1 MQIKDIINLNFTDNE
16 KFYHVLYLLKLML
29 DSLITDPN
37 TSVDTLFADSS
48 DTIKAD
54 SKKSFIPVTNS
65 ILANIATGLYSL
77 CYNGLPSNY
86 TNNEQTNANIFYEMV
101 NECVDLDSKLSTNT
115 SLNPKNILNYFVVY
129 SHCIQGIDTQVL
141 EYWNDILVRSIPE
154 SFYATLGS
162 KISNTSI
169 KTDIPVIDIQTD
181 SFELKDME
189 QYKEFLENQKALQ
202 AKNGITIP
210 SAIFN
215 IRANNVTLLSP
226 TQVND
231 HINPTTVDKYN
242 NIIQHEVVEIPKD
255 IVQITK
261 TIVQDNPVVKPQ
273 NIEVKQVPEIEDKR
287 NTMSSNNDL
296 ENLSNDYNPQSP
308 SISEDIPEDQTN
320 FDMQYT
326 EPNDNN
332 NLQTMSTL
340 SEDSD
345 LNPESTEQSEPEV
358 SISDDK
364 PIENNF
370 NPELNAGDE
379 INSNDS
385 TQDQNTN
392 FDFNS
397 EPNSEIDNTP
407 VPENSF
413 NNSESESFDFNSEP
427 NSEID
432 NNTNLESNT
441 ESNVN
446 DLNPENN
453 SNTPEPE
460 SFEFNSEPNSEVND
474 TQISEN
480 NVNTQDQEST
490 NTGLES
496 NQDTNFNSEPNSE
509 IDNTPVPENNFNN
522 SETESFDF
530 NSEPNSEIDNTPVPE
545 NKIINNSEPES
556 FDFNSEPNSEIDNTP
571 VPENSFNNSESES
584 FDFNSEPNSEIDSN
598 PVNNITPEVNTSPE
612 PESFNSEPNSEID
625 NSPVPENNFNMPA
638 QDSNESNQ
646 ENIQTENS
654 KKATRLSRM
663 SRSEQTLLQSLNSQF
678 E

>member
-1 MQIKDIINLNFTDNE
+1 MYKDNVKHQDLFETNNYIMQIKDIINLNFTDNE

-29 DSLITDPN
+29 DTLITNPN
-37 TSVDTLFADSS
+37 INVDTLFADSS

-141 EYWNDILVRSIPE
+141 EYWNNIIVRSIPE

-308 SISEDIPEDQTN
+308 SISEDIPEDQPN

-340 SEDSD
+340 SEDSFSK
-345 LNPESTEQSEPEV
+345 PESTEQSEPEV
-358 SISDDK
+358 SISNDK

-370 NPELNAGDE
+370 NPELNTGDE
-379 INSNDS
+379 INSKDS

-407 VPENSF
+407 VPENNF

-453 SNTPEPE
+453 SNTTEPE

-480 NVNTQDQEST
+480 NVNIQDQELT

-522 SETESFDF
+522 SE
-530 NSEPNSEIDNTPVPE
+530 
-545 NKIINNSEPES
+545 
-556 FDFNSEPNSEIDNTP
+556 
-571 VPENSFNNSESES
+571 SES

-598 PVNNITPEVNTSPE
+598 PANNITPEVNTSPE

-625 NSPVPENNFNMPA
+625 NSPVPENNFNTQV

-646 ENIQTENS
+646 ENISTENS
-654 KKATRLSRM
+654 NKARRMSRM

>member
-29 DSLITDPN
+29 DMLITNPN
-37 TSVDTLFADSS
+37 TSIDTLFEDSS
-48 DTIKAD
+48 DMIKAD

-129 SHCIQGIDTQVL
+129 SHCIQGIDIQVL
-141 EYWNDILVRSIPE
+141 EYWNDIIVRSIPE

-273 NIEVKQVPEIEDKR
+273 NIEVKQVPEIEDKQ
-287 NTMSSNNDL
+287 NTMTSNNNNSM
-296 ENLSNDYNPQSP
+296 NLSNDYNPQSP

-326 EPNDNN
+326 EPNDDN

-345 LNPESTEQSEPEV
+345 LKPESTEQSEIEV

-364 PIENNF
+364 PVENNF
-370 NPELNAGDE
+370 SPELNTGDE
-379 INSNDS
+379 INSNDLS
-385 TQDQNTN
+385 QDQNTN
-392 FDFNS
+392 F
-397 EPNSEIDNTP
+397 
-407 VPENSF
+407 
-413 NNSESESFDFNSEP
+413 
-427 NSEID
+427 
-432 NNTNLESNT
+432 
-441 ESNVN
+441 
-446 DLNPENN
+446 
-453 SNTPEPE
+453 
-460 SFEFNSEPNSEVND
+460 
-474 TQISEN
+474 
-480 NVNTQDQEST
+480 
-490 NTGLES
+490 
-496 NQDTNFNSEPNSE
+496 
-509 IDNTPVPENNFNN
+509 
-522 SETESFDF
+522 
-530 NSEPNSEIDNTPVPE
+530 
-545 NKIINNSEPES
+545 K
-556 FDFNSEPNSEIDNTP
+556 
-571 VPENSFNNSESES
+571 
-584 FDFNSEPNSEIDSN
+584 FNSEPNSEIDSI
-598 PVNNITPEVNTSPE
+598 PENNITPEVNTSPE
-612 PESFNSEPNSEID
+612 PESFNFNSEPNSEID
-625 NSPVPENNFNMPA
+625 NTQSAENNFNNPEPESLDFNSEPNSEIDNNTNPESNTETNTNELNPENNFNNPEPESLDFNSEPNSEIDNTQMSENNVNTQDQELTNTSLESNTGLDSTQDTDFNSEPNSEIDNTRMSENNFNNPEPESLDFNSEPNSEIDSTPENNITPEVNTSPEPESFNFNSEPNSEIDNTLTSENNFNTQV

-646 ENIQTENS
+646 NNIQTENAN
-654 KKATRLSRM
+654 KATRMSRM
-663 SRSEQTLLQSLNSQF
+663 SRTEQTLLQSLNSQF

>member
-29 DSLITDPN
+29 DSLITNPN
-37 TSVDTLFADSS
+37 TSIDTLFEDSS

-101 NECVDLDSKLSTNT
+101 NKCVDLDSKLSTNT

-141 EYWNDILVRSIPE
+141 EYWNDILVKSIPE

-261 TIVQDNPVVKPQ
+261 TIVQDKPVVKPQ

-287 NTMSSNNDL
+287 NTMTSNNNDL

-308 SISEDIPEDQTN
+308 SISEDSPEDQTN

-326 EPNDNN
+326 EPNDDN

-345 LNPESTEQSEPEV
+345 LKPESTEQSEPEV

-364 PIENNF
+364 PAENNF
-370 NPELNAGDE
+370 NPELNTGDE
-379 INSNDS
+379 INFVDTTSDQNTSLENNLNTVESETLDTEFDKEPESNINTIPENNFNTAEPESYNLESNSGDIFPES
-385 TQDQNTN
+385 NLNEQTQDQNTN
-392 FDFNS
+392 DSFESNAEIESEPDDNQDTSFDFSS
-397 EPNSEIDNTP
+397 EPNSEIDTRFETNIN
-407 VPENSF
+407 PESDTVSENNF
-413 NNSESESFDFNSEP
+413 NMPESETP
-427 NSEID
+427 N
-432 NNTNLESNT
+432 
-441 ESNVN
+441 
-446 DLNPENN
+446 
-453 SNTPEPE
+453 
-460 SFEFNSEPNSEVND
+460 FEFNSEPNSED
-474 TQISEN
+474 TVS
-480 NVNTQDQEST
+480 
-490 NTGLES
+490 
-496 NQDTNFNSEPNSE
+496 
-509 IDNTPVPENNFNN
+509 ENNFNTQQQELN
-522 SETESFDF
+522 TNLNQGIDESTDQS
-530 NSEPNSEIDNTPVPE
+530 NALRNTR
-545 NKIINNSEPES
+545 
-556 FDFNSEPNSEIDNTP
+556 
-571 VPENSFNNSESES
+571 
-584 FDFNSEPNSEIDSN
+584 
-598 PVNNITPEVNTSPE
+598 
-612 PESFNSEPNSEID
+612 
-625 NSPVPENNFNMPA
+625 M
-638 QDSNESNQ
+638 
-646 ENIQTENS
+646 
-654 KKATRLSRM
+654 SRM

>member
-1 MQIKDIINLNFTDNE
+1 MKIKDIINLNFTDNE

-37 TSVDTLFADSS
+37 TSVDTLFEDSS

-86 TNNEQTNANIFYEMV
+86 TNNEQTNANIFYEMI

-141 EYWNDILVRSIPE
+141 EYWNDIIVRSIPE

-261 TIVQDNPVVKPQ
+261 TIVQDKPVVKPQ

-287 NTMSSNNDL
+287 NTMTSNNNL

-320 FDMQYT
+320 FDMRYT
-326 EPNDNN
+326 EPNDDN

-345 LNPESTEQSEPEV
+345 LKPESTEQSEPEV

-364 PIENNF
+364 PAENNF
-370 NPELNAGDE
+370 NPTLNTDNE
-379 INSNDS
+379 INSNDLP
-385 TQDQNTN
+385 QDQNTN

-397 EPNSEIDNTP
+397 EPNSEIDSN
-407 VPENSF
+407 PENNITPEVNTSP
-413 NNSESESFDFNSEP
+413 EQESFDFNSEP

-432 NNTNLESNT
+432 NNTGLKSNT
-441 ESNVN
+441 ETNTN
-446 DLNPENN
+446 TNELNPENN
-453 SNTPEPE
+453 FNTTEQE
-460 SFEFNSEPNSEVND
+460 SFDFNSEPNSEIND
-474 TQISEN
+474 TQMTEN

-490 NTGLES
+490 NTSLES
-496 NQDTNFNSEPNSE
+496 NEGIDSNQD
-509 IDNTPVPENNFNN
+509 NN
-522 SETESFDF
+522 
-530 NSEPNSEIDNTPVPE
+530 
-545 NKIINNSEPES
+545 
-556 FDFNSEPNSEIDNTP
+556 
-571 VPENSFNNSESES
+571 

-598 PVNNITPEVNTSPE
+598 PENNITPEVNTSPEQESFNFNSEPNSEIESNSENNITPEVNTSPE
-612 PESFNSEPNSEID
+612 PKSVDFNSEPNSEID
-625 NSPVPENNFNMPA
+625 NTPAPENNFNMPA

>member
-545 NKIINNSEPES
+545 N
-556 FDFNSEPNSEIDNTP
+556 
-571 VPENSFNNSESES
+571 SFNNSESES

>member
-29 DSLITDPN
+29 DTLITNPN
-37 TSVDTLFADSS
+37 TSVDTLFEDSS

-141 EYWNDILVRSIPE
+141 EYWNDIIVRSIPE

-261 TIVQDNPVVKPQ
+261 TIVQDKPVVKPQ

-287 NTMSSNNDL
+287 NTMTSNNNDS

-345 LNPESTEQSEPEV
+345 LKPESTEQSEPEV
-358 SISDDK
+358 SISNDN
-364 PIENNF
+364 PAENNF
-370 NPELNAGDE
+370 NPELNTGDE
-379 INSNDS
+379 INSNDLP
-385 TQDQNTN
+385 QDQNTN

-397 EPNSEIDNTP
+397 EPNSEIDSNLENNITPEVNTS
-407 VPENSF
+407 PEQ
-413 NNSESESFDFNSEP
+413 ESFDFNSEP

-432 NNTNLESNT
+432 NNTSLESNPESNT
-441 ESNVN
+441 ESNIN
-446 DLNPENN
+446 ELNPENN
-453 SNTPEPE
+453 FNTTEPE
-460 SFEFNSEPNSEVND
+460 SFDFNSEPNSEIND
-474 TQISEN
+474 TQMTEN

-490 NTGLES
+490 NSSLESNTGPDS
-496 NQDTNFNSEPNSE
+496 NQDTN
-509 IDNTPVPENNFNN
+509 
-522 SETESFDF
+522 FDF
-530 NSEPNSEIDNTPVPE
+530 NSEPNSEIDNTPITE

-556 FDFNSEPNSEIDNTP
+556 FDFNSEPNSEI
-571 VPENSFNNSESES
+571 E
-584 FDFNSEPNSEIDSN
+584 SN
-598 PVNNITPEVNTSPE
+598 PENNITPEVNTSPE
-612 PESFNSEPNSEID
+612 PKSVDFNSEPNSEID
-625 NSPVPENNFNMPA
+625 NTPAPENNFNMPA

-646 ENIQTENS
+646 ENNQTENS

>member
-545 NKIINNSEPES
+545 N
-556 FDFNSEPNSEIDNTP
+556 
-571 VPENSFNNSESES
+571 SFNNSESES

-646 ENIQTENS
+646 ENISTENS
-654 KKATRLSRM
+654 NKARRMSRM

>member
-29 DSLITDPN
+29 DSLITNPN
-37 TSVDTLFADSS
+37 TSIDTLFEDSS

-86 TNNEQTNANIFYEMV
+86 TNNEQTNANIFYDMV

-141 EYWNDILVRSIPE
+141 EYWNNIIVRSIPE

-261 TIVQDNPVVKPQ
+261 TIVQDKPVVKPQ

-287 NTMSSNNDL
+287 NTMTSNNDSM
-296 ENLSNDYNPQSP
+296 NLSNDYNPQSP
-308 SISEDIPEDQTN
+308 SISEDTPEDQTN
-320 FDMQYT
+320 FDMRYT

-345 LNPESTEQSEPEV
+345 LKPESTEQSEHEV
-358 SISDDK
+358 SISDDN
-364 PIENNF
+364 PAENNF
-370 NPELNAGDE
+370 NPTLNTGDK
-379 INSNDS
+379 INSNDLP
-385 TQDQNTN
+385 QDQNTN

-407 VPENSF
+407 VF
-413 NNSESESFDFNSEP
+413 
-427 NSEID
+427 
-432 NNTNLESNT
+432 
-441 ESNVN
+441 
-446 DLNPENN
+446 
-453 SNTPEPE
+453 
-460 SFEFNSEPNSEVND
+460 
-474 TQISEN
+474 
-480 NVNTQDQEST
+480 
-490 NTGLES
+490 
-496 NQDTNFNSEPNSE
+496 
-509 IDNTPVPENNFNN
+509 ENNF
-522 SETESFDF
+522 
-530 NSEPNSEIDNTPVPE
+530 
-545 NKIINNSEPES
+545 NNSEPES
-556 FDFNSEPNSEIDNTP
+556 FDFNSEPNSEIDNNTGLESNP
-571 VPENSFNNSESES
+571 ESNTETNTNTNELNPENNFNTTEQESFDFNSEPNSEINDTQMTEINVNTQDQEPTNSSLESNEGIDSNQDNNFDFNSEPNSEIESNPENNITPEVNTSPEQES

-598 PVNNITPEVNTSPE
+598 PENNITPEVNTSPE
-612 PESFNSEPNSEID
+612 QESVDFNSEPNSEID
-625 NSPVPENNFNMPA
+625 NTPAPENNFNMSA

>member
-1 MQIKDIINLNFTDNE
+1 MKIKDIINLNFTDNE

-141 EYWNDILVRSIPE
+141 EYWNNIIIRSIPE

-162 KISNTSI
+162 KISNISI

-287 NTMSSNNDL
+287 NTMTSNNDL

-308 SISEDIPEDQTN
+308 SISEDSPEDQTN

-340 SEDSD
+340 SEDSFSK
-345 LNPESTEQSEPEV
+345 PESTEQSEPEV
-358 SISDDK
+358 SISNDK

-370 NPELNAGDE
+370 NPELNADDE

-432 NNTNLESNT
+432 SNPANNI
-441 ESNVN
+441 
-446 DLNPENN
+446 
-453 SNTPEPE
+453 TPE
-460 SFEFNSEPNSEVND
+460 
-474 TQISEN
+474 
-480 NVNTQDQEST
+480 VNTSPEHES
-490 NTGLES
+490 
-496 NQDTNFNSEPNSE
+496 FNSEPNSE
-509 IDNTPVPENNFNN
+509 IDNTPVPENNFN
-522 SETESFDF
+522 
-530 NSEPNSEIDNTPVPE
+530 TP
-545 NKIINNSEPES
+545 
-556 FDFNSEPNSEIDNTP
+556 T
-571 VPENSFNNSESES
+571 
-584 FDFNSEPNSEIDSN
+584 
-598 PVNNITPEVNTSPE
+598 
-612 PESFNSEPNSEID
+612 
-625 NSPVPENNFNMPA
+625 

-646 ENIQTENS
+646 ENISTENS
-654 KKATRLSRM
+654 NKARRMSRM

>member
-29 DSLITDPN
+29 DSLITNPN
-37 TSVDTLFADSS
+37 TSVDTLFEDSS

-141 EYWNDILVRSIPE
+141 EYWNDIIVRSIPE

-287 NTMSSNNDL
+287 NTMTSNNNDL
-296 ENLSNDYNPQSP
+296 ENLPNDYNPQSP
-308 SISEDIPEDQTN
+308 SISEDTPEDQTN

-345 LNPESTEQSEPEV
+345 LKPESTEQSEPEV
-358 SISDDK
+358 SISDDN
-364 PIENNF
+364 PAENNF
-370 NPELNAGDE
+370 NPELNTGDE
-379 INSNDS
+379 INSNNS

-392 FDFNS
+392 FEFNSEPNSEIDSNPENNITPEVNTIPEPESFDFNS
-397 EPNSEIDNTP
+397 EPNSEIDNTQSA
-407 VPENSF
+407 ENNF
-413 NNSESESFDFNSEP
+413 NNSEPESFDFNSEP

-446 DLNPENN
+446 DLNSENN
-453 SNTPEPE
+453 SNTTEPD
-460 SFEFNSEPNSEVND
+460 SFEFNSEPNSEIND
-474 TQISEN
+474 TQMSEN

-490 NTGLES
+490 NSSLESNTGLDSIPDS
-496 NQDTNFNSEPNSE
+496 NQDTN
-509 IDNTPVPENNFNN
+509 
-522 SETESFDF
+522 FDF
-530 NSEPNSEIDNTPVPE
+530 NSEPNSEIDNTPTLE
-545 NKIINNSEPES
+545 NNLNATEPES
-556 FDFNSEPNSEIDNTP
+556 FNFNSEPNSEIDSNPANNITPEVNTSPEQESFNFNSEPNSEIDNTP
-571 VPENSFNNSESES
+571 
-584 FDFNSEPNSEIDSN
+584 
-598 PVNNITPEVNTSPE
+598 TT
-612 PESFNSEPNSEID
+612 
-625 NSPVPENNFNMPA
+625 ENNFNMPA
-638 QDSNESNQ
+638 QDSNEFNQ
-646 ENIQTENS
+646 ENISTENS

>member
-29 DSLITDPN
+29 DSLITNPN
-37 TSVDTLFADSS
+37 TSIDTLFEDSS

-86 TNNEQTNANIFYEMV
+86 TNNEQTNANIFYDMV

-141 EYWNDILVRSIPE
+141 EYWNNIIVRSIPE

-287 NTMSSNNDL
+287 NTMTSNNDL

-326 EPNDNN
+326 EPNDDN

-345 LNPESTEQSEPEV
+345 LKPESTEQSEPEV

-385 TQDQNTN
+385 TQDQN
-392 FDFNS
+392 
-397 EPNSEIDNTP
+397 
-407 VPENSF
+407 
-413 NNSESESFDFNSEP
+413 
-427 NSEID
+427 
-432 NNTNLESNT
+432 
-441 ESNVN
+441 
-446 DLNPENN
+446 
-453 SNTPEPE
+453 
-460 SFEFNSEPNSEVND
+460 
-474 TQISEN
+474 
-480 NVNTQDQEST
+480 
-490 NTGLES
+490 
-496 NQDTNFNSEPNSE
+496 
-509 IDNTPVPENNFNN
+509 
-522 SETESFDF
+522 
-530 NSEPNSEIDNTPVPE
+530 
-545 NKIINNSEPES
+545 IN
-556 FDFNSEPNSEIDNTP
+556 
-571 VPENSFNNSESES
+571 

-598 PVNNITPEVNTSPE
+598 PENNITPEVNTSPE
-612 PESFNSEPNSEID
+612 PKSVDFNSEPNSEID
-625 NSPVPENNFNMPA
+625 NTPAPENNFNMPA

>member
-141 EYWNDILVRSIPE
+141 EYWNNVIVRSIPE

-308 SISEDIPEDQTN
+308 SISEDSPEDQTN

-340 SEDSD
+340 SEDSFSKH
-345 LNPESTEQSEPEV
+345 ESTEQSEPEV

-496 NQDTNFNSEPNSE
+496 NQD
-509 IDNTPVPENNFNN
+509 
-522 SETESFDF
+522 
-530 NSEPNSEIDNTPVPE
+530 
-545 NKIINNSEPES
+545 IN
-556 FDFNSEPNSEIDNTP
+556 FNSEPNSEIDNTP

-598 PVNNITPEVNTSPE
+598 PANNITPEVNTSPE

-625 NSPVPENNFNMPA
+625 NSPVPENNFNTQV

-654 KKATRLSRM
+654 NKARRMSRM

>member
-1 MQIKDIINLNFTDNE
+1 MKIKDIINLNFTDNE

-141 EYWNDILVRSIPE
+141 EYWNNIIVRSIPE

-308 SISEDIPEDQTN
+308 SISEDSPEDQTN

-340 SEDSD
+340 SEDSFSK
-345 LNPESTEQSEPEV
+345 PESTEQSEPEV
-358 SISDDK
+358 SISNDK

-370 NPELNAGDE
+370 NPELNTGDE

-397 EPNSEIDNTP
+397 EPNSEIDNIP

-453 SNTPEPE
+453 SNTE
-460 SFEFNSEPNSEVND
+460 SFEFNSEPNSEIDN

-490 NTGLES
+490 NTGLDS
-496 NQDTNFNSEPNSE
+496 NQDINFNSEPNSE

-522 SETESFDF
+522 SE
-530 NSEPNSEIDNTPVPE
+530 
-545 NKIINNSEPES
+545 
-556 FDFNSEPNSEIDNTP
+556 
-571 VPENSFNNSESES
+571 SES

-598 PVNNITPEVNTSPE
+598 PANNITPEVNTSPE

-625 NSPVPENNFNMPA
+625 NSPVPENNFNTPT

-646 ENIQTENS
+646 ENISTENS
-654 KKATRLSRM
+654 NKARRMSRM

>member
-1 MQIKDIINLNFTDNE
+1 MKIKDIINLNFTDNE

-37 TSVDTLFADSS
+37 TSVDTLFEDSS

-141 EYWNDILVRSIPE
+141 EYWNDIIVRSIPE

-169 KTDIPVIDIQTD
+169 KTDIPVIDIQSD

-261 TIVQDNPVVKPQ
+261 TIVQDKPVVKPQ

-287 NTMSSNNDL
+287 NTMTSNNDL

-320 FDMQYT
+320 FDMRYT
-326 EPNDNN
+326 EPNDDN

-345 LNPESTEQSEPEV
+345 LKPESTEQSEPEV

-364 PIENNF
+364 PAENNF
-370 NPELNAGDE
+370 NPTLNTDNE
-379 INSNDS
+379 INSNDLP
-385 TQDQNTN
+385 QDQNTN

-397 EPNSEIDNTP
+397 EPNSEID
-407 VPENSF
+407 S
-413 NNSESESFDFNSEP
+413 
-427 NSEID
+427 
-432 NNTNLESNT
+432 
-441 ESNVN
+441 
-446 DLNPENN
+446 NPENN
-453 SNTPEPE
+453 ITPE
-460 SFEFNSEPNSEVND
+460 
-474 TQISEN
+474 
-480 NVNTQDQEST
+480 VNTS
-490 NTGLES
+490 
-496 NQDTNFNSEPNSE
+496 
-509 IDNTPVPENNFNN
+509 PEQ
-522 SETESFDF
+522 ESFDF
-530 NSEPNSEIDNTPVPE
+530 NSEPNSEIDNTPVFE
-545 NKIINNSEPES
+545 NNFNNSEPES
-556 FDFNSEPNSEIDNTP
+556 FDFNSEPNSEIDNNTGLKSNTETNTNTNELN
-571 VPENSFNNSESES
+571 PENNFNTTEQESFDFNSEPNSEINDTQMTENNVNTQDQES
-584 FDFNSEPNSEIDSN
+584 TNTSLESNEGIDSNQDNNFDFNSEPNSEIDSN
-598 PVNNITPEVNTSPE
+598 PENNITPEVNTSPEQESFDFNSEPNSEIESNSENNITPEVNTSPE
-612 PESFNSEPNSEID
+612 PKSVDFNSEPNSEID
-625 NSPVPENNFNMPA
+625 NTPAPENNFNMPA